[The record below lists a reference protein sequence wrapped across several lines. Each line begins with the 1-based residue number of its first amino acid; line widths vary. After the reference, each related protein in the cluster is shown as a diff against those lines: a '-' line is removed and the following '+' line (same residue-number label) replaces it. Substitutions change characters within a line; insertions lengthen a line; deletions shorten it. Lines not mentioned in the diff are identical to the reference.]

1 MSEKKQES
9 FTVTDRRLF
18 TSEGEL
24 RREISEEEVST
35 SKPAPAA
42 EAKVAPIAGPS
53 MLDQPAANPSDLD
66 PSVPPPPTAAE
77 QKEQADAYNRSAKE
91 LDARVELSGH
101 SAKEM
106 TMTFERFMA
115 SLYMTAMLQ
124 LGLMQE
130 ERGRPRIDLL
140 GARQTVD
147 TLGLLAEKTK
157 GNLTPVE
164 ENFLQ
169 NCLYEL
175 RMAYVEVTNALARP
189 PQATG
194 TNPAKR

>member
-1 MSEKKQES
+1 MAEKKQES

-18 TSEGEL
+18 TSEGEI
-24 RREISEEEVST
+24 RQEVSQEEVSSAAST
-35 SKPAPAA
+35 PQPAPVAQPDLA
-42 EAKVAPIAGPS
+42 PPGPEA
-53 MLDQPAANPSDLD
+53 D
-66 PSVPPPPTAAE
+66 VPPPPTAAE
-77 QKEQADAYNRSAKE
+77 QKEQAEAYRQSAKE

-106 TMTFERFMA
+106 AMTFERFMA

-130 ERGRPRIDLL
+130 ERGQPRIDLL